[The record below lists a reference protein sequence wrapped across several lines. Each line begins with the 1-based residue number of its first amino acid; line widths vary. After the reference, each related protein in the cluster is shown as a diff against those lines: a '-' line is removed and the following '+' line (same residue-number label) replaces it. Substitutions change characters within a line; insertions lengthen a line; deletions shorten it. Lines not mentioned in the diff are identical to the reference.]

1 MKILRRLSLLLL
13 PFVAVACNAETV
25 SADKPAAQVQIDKS
39 VFEKRFAKLGLDVM
53 DVVPSDIDGLV
64 EVQTAGGVL
73 FASPDGKHFIAG
85 TLYEMDANGG
95 YTDVLAKRQAPINA
109 KKIAQFQKSMIEYK
123 ADNEKYV
130 VTVFTDITCGY
141 CVRLHSQMKEYN
153 DAGITVRY
161 LAYPRQGPTGQVAE
175 QMAAIWCSEDPKT
188 AIHNAKMNRQMLE
201 TKGDLA
207 QCKQTIAQ
215 HYQLGRELGI
225 SGTPAIFL
233 PNGEMVGGYLPAAQL
248 LQRLQQM

>member
-25 SADKPAAQVQIDKS
+25 SAEKTAAQVQLDKS
-39 VFEKRFAKLGLDVM
+39 VFQQRFAKLGLDVM
-53 DVVPSDIDGLV
+53 DVVPSAIDGLV

-109 KKIAQFQKSMIEYK
+109 KKIAQFQDSMIEYK
-123 ADNEKYV
+123 AANEKYI

-141 CVRLHSQMKEYN
+141 CVRLHSQLKEYN

-175 QMAAIWCSEDPKT
+175 QMAAIWCADDPKA
-188 AIHNAKMNRQMLE
+188 AIHNAKMNRQTLE
-201 TKGDLA
+201 TQGDLA
-207 QCKQTIAQ
+207 QCKQIIAQ

-233 PNGEMVGGYLPAAQL
+233 PNGEMVGGYLPAPQL
-248 LQRLQQM
+248 LQRLQNM